1 MSSRQATVTVD
12 LNAIQQNF
20 NYVREL
26 APGSRVMA
34 VIKADAYGHGAIQV
48 ARKLTGAEAFGVA
61 RVSEAVKLRE
71 AGVQGNICLLE
82 GVIDKE
88 EVNLASVY
96 ELQLV
101 VHSRQQIEL
110 LSARGARRPVWIKVD
125 TGMGRLG
132 LKPEEVEASFAELG
146 RQKVLGLMTHFP
158 TANEARDES
167 APRQLEA
174 MSALA
179 KKLETIA
186 PQAAVL
192 NMANSAGVMT
202 VPDSRADWVRPG
214 LMLYGAS
221 PMAACIEDPALTP
234 AMTFSAPVVAVR
246 RIKTGDTVGY
256 GSTWQ
261 ASDNC
266 RLAVVAAGYADGYP
280 REIAAGTKV
289 LVNGEEREIVGRVS
303 MDMLTVQLAD
313 ADSVDPGDQV
323 VLWGEGLPIEQV
335 ARQADTIPYTLMC
348 GIGSRV
354 RRVYRGEVRG

>member
-20 NYVREL
+20 NHVREL
-26 APGSRVMA
+26 APTSRVMA

-48 ARKLTGAEAFGVA
+48 ARKLAEADAFGVA

-71 AGVQGNICLLE
+71 AGVQGDICLLE

-110 LSARGARRPVWIKVD
+110 LNARGARRPVWIKVD

-132 LKPEEVEASFAELG
+132 LKPEDVEASFGELG

-158 TANEARDES
+158 TADEVGDET
-167 APRQLEA
+167 AA
-174 MSALA
+174 MQVAAMADLA
-179 KKLETIA
+179 AKLKRIE

-192 NMANSAGVMT
+192 NVANSAGLMT
-202 VPDSRADWVRPG
+202 VPDSRVDWVRPG

-221 PMAACIEDPALTP
+221 PMAACIEDPALMP
-234 AMTFSAPVVAVR
+234 AMTFTAPIIAIRQVKA
-246 RIKTGDTVGY
+246 GDTVGY
-256 GSTWQ
+256 GSTWRAPQ
-261 ASDNC
+261 NA
-266 RLAVVAAGYADGYP
+266 RLAIVAAGYADGYP
-280 REIAAGTKV
+280 REIAPATKV
-289 LVNGEEREIVGRVS
+289 LVNGKEREIVGRVS
-303 MDMLTVQLAD
+303 MDMLTVRLA
-313 ADSVDPGDQV
+313 ADDSADPGDHV

-335 ARQADTIPYTLMC
+335 ARQAGTIPYTLMC
-348 GIGSRV
+348 GIGARV